1 MIIELIQLASSLFL
15 GLLVG
20 SLLTEAMILLPYWR
34 AMDPEK
40 FLNLHGS
47 LGPRLYGYFAPLT
60 ILATVLPVLTA
71 ITSAVF
77 GSTFFNLS
85 VVPAIITLIMLFI
98 YIIYFKGA
106 NESFKTGSV
115 GVDGVSEELE
125 RWSKWHWVRV
135 FLGLVAFFISLFILQ
150 R

>member
-1 MIIELIQLASSLFL
+1 MIVELIQLASSFFL

-20 SLLTEAMILLPYWR
+20 SLLTEAIILLPYWR
-34 AMDPEK
+34 TMDPEE

-60 ILATVLPVLTA
+60 ILATVLPVLA
-71 ITSAVF
+71 GITSVVF

-85 VVPAIITLIMLFI
+85 IVPAIITLVMLFI
-98 YIIYFKGA
+98 YITYFKGA

-115 GVDGVSEELE
+115 GVDGVTKELV

-135 FLGLVAFFISLFILQ
+135 FLGLVAFLISLFILQ
-150 R
+150 T

>member
-1 MIIELIQLASSLFL
+1 
-15 GLLVG
+15 
-20 SLLTEAMILLPYWR
+20 
-34 AMDPEK
+34 MDPEE

-71 ITSAVF
+71 ITSVVF
-77 GSTFFNLS
+77 GSAFLNLS
-85 VVPAIITLIMLFI
+85 IVPGIITLVMLFI

-135 FLGLVAFFISLFILQ
+135 SLGVVAFFISLLILQ
-150 R
+150 L